1 MQVDPA
7 AAFDKICLLGC
18 GVSTG
23 FGAALNTAKVE
34 TDSTCAVFGLGAV
47 GLAVIMGCKAAGAK
61 KIIGVDINE
70 SKFELGVYHNIYYVN
85 NKKIIL
91 IIVLVFIVLAK
102 LFGATDFVNPSN
114 FDKPIQDILIEMTNG
129 GLDYTFE
136 CIGNVKTMANKS

>member
-1 MQVDPA
+1 M
-7 AAFDKICLLGC
+7 GC

-34 TDSTCAVFGLGAV
+34 PDSTCAIFGLGAV

-70 SKFELGVYHNIYYVN
+70 SKFELGLHHIYSLDKKPQDIIN
-85 NKKIIL
+85 NVI
-91 IIVLVFIVLAK
+91 FNFLAK
-102 LFGATDFVNPSN
+102 LFGATDFVNPLKYE
-114 FDKPIQDILIEMTNG
+114 KPIQDVLIEMTDG

-136 CIGNVKTMANKS
+136 CIGNVKTMAS

>member
-1 MQVDPA
+1 
-7 AAFDKICLLGC
+7 LGC

-34 TDSTCAVFGLGAV
+34 PDSTCAIFGLGAV

-70 SKFELGVYHNIYYVN
+70 SKFELGLHHIYSLDKKPQDIIN
-85 NKKIIL
+85 NVI
-91 IIVLVFIVLAK
+91 FNFLAK
-102 LFGATDFVNPSN
+102 LFGATDFVNPLKYE
-114 FDKPIQDILIEMTNG
+114 KPIQDVLIEMTDG

-136 CIGNVKTMANKS
+136 CIGNVKTMAS

>member
-1 MQVDPA
+1 
-7 AAFDKICLLGC
+7 LGC

-34 TDSTCAVFGLGAV
+34 LDSTCAIFGLGAV

-70 SKFELGVYHNIYYVN
+70 SKFELGLHHICSLNVKVYNI
-85 NKKIIL
+85 IINIL
-91 IIVLVFIVLAK
+91 TFNFLAK
-102 LFGATDFVNPSN
+102 LFGATDFVNPLKYE
-114 FDKPIQDILIEMTNG
+114 KPIQDVLIEMTDG

-136 CIGNVKTMANKS
+136 CIGNIKTMAS